1 MGLQLPGPLT
11 FLRQA
16 SQAGLATEDG
26 WEYFVAGW
34 AAALAAIGDRELT
47 IERLTAIRPRP
58 PNYDHESRRAL

>member
-47 IERLTAIRPRP
+47 IERLTAIRAASAELRP
-58 PNYDHESRRAL
+58 